1 MKRLLLI
8 NPALEAVGGGRSGRS
23 RAGGETGRLGRRLP
37 NVGGVATMEP
47 LGLAYVAALTPPDW
61 EIRLWDEVVEPQPP
75 DLDPDLVG
83 ISTLTS
89 TAPRA
94 YQLADAF
101 RRRSVPVVLGGP
113 HPTLMPEEAAEY
125 ADVVFRGEAE
135 GAWAALIA
143 DFEAGRLQL
152 RYEGGGPPLEH
163 AVLPRR
169 DLYRKRYTVAM
180 LSASRGCRYRCE
192 FCSIWKLD
200 SGELRLRP
208 VEDVWSELAT
218 VSPGASWVT
227 LFTDDN
233 IAAERD
239 WAVELFRGIAE
250 RGLRRRFAVQASLGI
265 AEDAVLLRSLRRA
278 GCFAVMTG
286 LESVSEESLRRM
298 RKGVNLRI
306 GVDGYRE
313 RIKQIHA
320 HGMMVAGTFMFGNDG
335 DGPDI
340 FRRTADFVEEAG
352 VDLAHFGLLVPDPG
366 TDLYARLEREGRLLY
381 TAYPDD
387 YGRHTLG
394 QALFLPQQMSP
405 AQLEAGYRR
414 AAGEV
419 SRWPAVLRR
428 SWRTWRDTGN
438 AFAAVVAMA
447 WTRTGLRARLADGV
461 ER

>member
-8 NPALEAVGGGRSGRS
+8 NPALKVAGGRSGQTRHAR
-23 RAGGETGRLGRRLP
+23 RAP

-47 LGLAYVAALTPPDW
+47 LGLAYVAALTPADW
-61 EIRLWDEVVEPQPP
+61 DIRIWDEVVEPQPP
-75 DLDPDLVG
+75 DGDADLVG
-83 ISTLTS
+83 ISSLTS

-94 YQLADAF
+94 YELAEMH
-101 RRRSVPVVLGGP
+101 RRRGVPVVLGGP
-113 HPTLMPEEAAEY
+113 HPTLMPEEAAGY

-143 DFEAGRLQL
+143 DFEAGRLQPC
-152 RYEGGGPPLEH
+152 YQGGWPSLERT
-163 AVLPRR
+163 VLPRR
-169 DLYRKRYTVAM
+169 DLYRKRYAVAM
-180 LSASRGCRYRCE
+180 VSASRGCRYRCE

-200 SGELRLRP
+200 GGALRLRP
-208 VEDVWSELAT
+208 VEEVWNDLAT
-218 VSPGASWVT
+218 GSPRGSWVT

-239 WAVELFRGIAE
+239 WAIELFRGIAE
-250 RGLRRRFAVQASLGI
+250 RGLRRRYAVQASLSI
-265 AEDAVLLRSLRRA
+265 AEDALLLRSLRRA

-286 LESVSEESLRRM
+286 LESVSDDSLRGM

-306 GVDGYRE
+306 GADGYRD
-313 RIKQIHA
+313 RIRQIHA
-320 HGMMVAGTFMFGNDG
+320 HGMMVAGSFILGNDG
-335 DGPDI
+335 DDPDI
-340 FRRTADFVEEAG
+340 FRRTADFVVDAG

-394 QALFLPQQMSP
+394 QALFQPQQMSP
-405 AQLEAGYRR
+405 AQLETGYRQ
-414 AAGEV
+414 AARDV
-419 SRWPAVLRR
+419 SRWPIVLRR

-438 AFAAVVAMA
+438 AFAALVAMA

-461 ER
+461 EG

>member
-1 MKRLLLI
+1 MKRLLLV
-8 NPALEAVGGGRSGRS
+8 NPAMAVA
-23 RAGGETGRLGRRLP
+23 AGGAGRPHRGRRLP

-61 EIRLWDEVVEPQPP
+61 DIRLWDEVVEPRQPEG
-75 DLDPDLVG
+75 DPDLVG
-83 ISTLTS
+83 ISTLTA

-94 YQLADAF
+94 YELASAF
-101 RRRSVPVVLGGP
+101 RQRGVPVVLGGP
-113 HPTLMPEEAAEY
+113 HPTLLPEEAAGY

-143 DFEAGRLQL
+143 DFEAGRFQP

-163 AVLPRR
+163 TVLPRR
-169 DLYRKRYTVAM
+169 DLYRRRYAVAM
-180 LSASRGCRYRCE
+180 VSASRGCRYRCE

-200 SGELRLRP
+200 SGALRLRP
-208 VEDVWSELAT
+208 VEEVWNELAA
-218 VSPGASWVT
+218 SGHAASWAT

-239 WAVELFRGIAE
+239 WAIELFRGIAG
-250 RGLRRRFAVQASLGI
+250 RGLRRRFAVQASLSI
-265 AEDAVLLRSLRRA
+265 AEDAELLRRLRLA

-286 LESVSEESLRRM
+286 LESVSEDSLRRM

-306 GVDGYRE
+306 GVEGYGE
-313 RIKQIHA
+313 RIKQIHD

-340 FRRTADFVEEAG
+340 FRRTAEFVVDAG
-352 VDLAHFGLLVPDPG
+352 VDLAHFGILLPNPG
-366 TDLYARLEREGRLLY
+366 TELYARLEREGRLLF

-387 YGRHTLG
+387 YRRHDLG

-405 AQLEAGYRR
+405 AQLEEGYRR
-414 AAGEV
+414 AVSDV

-438 AFAAVVAMA
+438 AFAALIAMA
-447 WTRTGLRARLADGV
+447 WTRTGLRGRLAAGAGP
-461 ER
+461 